1 MHEERGSVKQTNRVK
16 PITAYKCEQAIRVLD
31 ERIAAIPD
39 VQAWACEAGVS
50 RRWLSKI
57 MLEVYDKHPKI
68 IIREMRYEK
77 VVWLIC
83 DEGVEAGCY
92 SIAVDAGFNSVSGLS
107 KFLSKYHDTNF
118 TNLKADL
125 LTKSE

>member
-1 MHEERGSVKQTNRVK
+1 MKKRKVLIRTNNV
-16 PITAYKCEQAIRVLD
+16 PPLLAYKCEQAVRLLEEQVTVTPNV
-31 ERIAAIPD
+31 ES
-39 VQAWACEAGVS
+39 WAEKAGVS
-50 RRWLSKI
+50 RRWLCKT
-57 MLEVYDKHPKI
+57 MKLVYGKPPKI

-83 DEGVEAGCY
+83 DEGLEAGCY
-92 SIAVDAGFNSVSGLS
+92 SVAVDAGFNSVSGLS